1 MAIMYITGG
10 VMHSA
15 GTVAT
20 TIVGVRDCITFV
32 IVILTSWLQIY
43 ENVIYIVVHSYF
55 YRHIVT
61 NECLM

>member
-55 YRHIVT
+55 YRYRYVHSK
-61 NECLM
+61 

>member
-43 ENVIYIVVHSYF
+43 ENVIYYSA
-55 YRHIVT
+55 
-61 NECLM
+61 